1 MINLIRNNKKDI
13 YTFNVRN
20 NGTVLDLPDDV
31 VIETNAMGDKNGAHP
46 ISIGHLS
53 TKIRGLIQVVK
64 AYEELTI
71 EAGVKGNYNAAL

>member
-31 VIETNAMGDKNGAHP
+31 VIETNAMGDKNGAHS

-53 TKIRGLIQVVK
+53 TKPDTGCK
-64 AYEELTI
+64 A
-71 EAGVKGNYNAAL
+71 